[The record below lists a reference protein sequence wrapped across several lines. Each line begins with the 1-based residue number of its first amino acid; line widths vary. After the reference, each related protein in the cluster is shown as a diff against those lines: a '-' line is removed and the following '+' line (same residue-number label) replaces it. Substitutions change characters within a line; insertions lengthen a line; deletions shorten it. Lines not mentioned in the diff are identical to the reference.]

1 MSDEAKIVVEFQNVG
16 VQYPNG
22 VWALDDVTLKVCA
35 GDLVCL
41 IGPNGAGKSTLLS
54 VILGLVKPNNGSVK
68 LFGKPVT
75 PESLRNVGYVPQ
87 RAYVADASFPSTV
100 FETVLLGRVPRKG
113 LLHRFGQEDREKVE
127 EVLNLLDI
135 YELRDRKIG
144 ELSGGQTQRIFVA
157 KALAGEPKFLI
168 FDEPTSEVDVH
179 SKDEF
184 YEMLKRLNRELGI
197 TIMLS
202 THEVSI
208 VTELATRVVCI
219 NKSLY
224 FCGLRSEFDASSV
237 FPRAYG
243 YGFEVVKHGK
253 HP

>member
-1 MSDEAKIVVEFQNVG
+1 MLEAANVVVELQNVE
-16 VQYPNG
+16 VRYPNG
-22 VWALDDVTLKVCA
+22 ILALDNVTLQVDE
-35 GDLVCL
+35 GDLACL

-54 VILGLVKPNNGSVK
+54 VILGLVKPTHGSIK

-75 PESLRNVGYVPQ
+75 SENLKNVGYVPQ
-87 RAYVADASFPSTV
+87 RAYVADANFPSTV
-100 FETVLLGRVPRKG
+100 FETVLLGRASSRG
-113 LLHRFGQEDREKVE
+113 LFHRFTREDREKVE
-127 EVLNLLDI
+127 KTLELLGI
-135 YELRDRKIG
+135 HELRDRKIG
-144 ELSGGQTQRIFVA
+144 ELSGGQTQRVFVS
-157 KALAGEPKFLI
+157 KALVGEPKLLI

-197 TIMLS
+197 TIILS
-202 THEVSI
+202 THEVGL
-208 VTELATRVVCI
+208 VTELATKVVCI
-219 NKSLY
+219 NRSLF
-224 FCGLRSEFDASSV
+224 FCGLRAEFDASSV